1 MLPSGLKPL
10 RPTVKI
16 CDVHTHLHML
26 LTGARLTFGLYRSS
40 YLYNVSRV
48 PNGVKRMTIMQ
59 TVAAMLATLNSAAR
73 LKLCFS

>member
-1 MLPSGLKPL
+1 
-10 RPTVKI
+10 
-16 CDVHTHLHML
+16 ML
-26 LTGARLTFGLYRSS
+26 LTGARLTFGLYHFS

-48 PNGVKRMTIMQ
+48 PNGVKHITIMQ